1 MISFT
6 MLRQLFVGL
15 VNVVTQWCF

>member
-1 MISFT
+1 